1 MSTAHIVAN
10 KSLSDFI
17 ADQISDTEVIGIGE
31 MAQRFNTTL
40 RTLRFYEARGLLK
53 PRREGSMRLYD
64 VAAQKRFRLIDEGR
78 KLGFTLT
85 EITELLGSSRNITEL
100 NLSIQIIK
108 DQIIHLERQRV
119 SIDEALAD
127 LRRRYYLLTDPG
139 SDE

>member
-119 SIDEALAD
+119 SVDEALAD